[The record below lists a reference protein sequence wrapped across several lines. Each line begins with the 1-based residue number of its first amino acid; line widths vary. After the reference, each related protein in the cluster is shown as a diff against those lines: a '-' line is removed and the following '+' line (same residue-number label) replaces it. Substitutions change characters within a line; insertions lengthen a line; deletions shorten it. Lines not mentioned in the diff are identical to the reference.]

1 MTKKWTDESLL
12 EEEAEINEE
21 KPKTHTL
28 PPQTQTKFWPQSVAR
43 TSKFG
48 KWGMS
53 ANPPM
58 KQRPGRAAGRG
69 R

>member
-1 MTKKWTDESLL
+1 MTTQKQDDDIL
-12 EEEAEINEE
+12 EEDE
-21 KPKTHTL
+21 KKSTEPHIPDIAKKVSRFG
-28 PPQTQTKFWPQSVAR
+28 PQNV
-43 TSKFG
+43 SKFG
-48 KWGMS
+48 KSAMS

>member
-1 MTKKWTDESLL
+1 MTPQNQDDAIL
-12 EEEAEINEE
+12 EEDEKKTSEPHIPEIA
-21 KPKTHTL
+21 KKVSRFG
-28 PPQTQTKFWPQSVAR
+28 PQNA
-43 TSKFG
+43 SKFG
-48 KWGMS
+48 KSAMG

>member
-1 MTKKWTDESLL
+1 MTDELDVSEDTLDT
-12 EEEAEINEE
+12 ENHDTP
-21 KPKTHTL
+21 KPSI
-28 PPQTQTKFWPQSVAR
+28 PPAKKVSRFGPQN

-48 KWGMS
+48 GNATKFS
-53 ANPPM
+53 PPN

>member
-1 MTKKWTDESLL
+1 MTQNKQDEEIL
-12 EEEAEINEE
+12 EDEEA
-21 KPKTHTL
+21 
-28 PPQTQTKFWPQSVAR
+28 PPVEVLKSHIPVAKVSRFGPQSA
-43 TSKFG
+43 SKFG
-48 KWGMS
+48 KWAMS